1 MMTSRLRAIVLRF
14 AIPAGGLVAIA
25 LSATLYVNF
34 PQIYRRMMT
43 TVIAL
48 PGPHPF
54 IDWEEVAGAIE
65 CSSKG
70 LDVYVNNPCFTA
82 VATRFNYSPLWLRFR
97 FIRHGN
103 WWTNLFGLSFAVLF
117 FLSLGVLPSPRAARF
132 DLAITLFCAI
142 SSATIFAVERA
153 NADLIMF
160 LMIVVGVFACSSRL
174 PVRLFGYA
182 VITLAG
188 LLKFYPMAA
197 LIIAIRER
205 LAVFAAIAFIA
216 ATALGGLVLSY
227 HAELVRMTLNLP
239 SGILF
244 HPLQFSAYDI
254 PNGLGVAVSK
264 IATGLMHQDAARAK
278 AIGQVIHNSLLL
290 LLIAVT
296 LVAAIWFERRCRLQ
310 HAVRQ
315 LDIREADFL
324 LVGAAIICGCFFANE
339 NALYRGIFLLLALPG
354 LLALAPELPLP
365 FGRAALRAT
374 CVAIVFVL
382 WFPFEQE
389 CVLLAFAALG
399 KLVDVSYQ
407 RMDRLVRFVMWLGDQ
422 LSWWWIITV
431 LLAVLGS
438 LAINSELWS
447 ALSRFFEP
455 SNHKG
460 KFVNRFAR
468 GTDHTRAG

>member
-1 MMTSRLRAIVLRF
+1 MMTSRLRAILLRF
-14 AIPAGGLVAIA
+14 AIPAGGLAAVA

-34 PQIYRRMMT
+34 PHTYHRVMT

-54 IDWEEVAGAIE
+54 TDWEEVAGAIE

-82 VATRFNYSPLWLRFR
+82 VPTRFNYSPLWLRFS

-103 WWTNLFGLSFAVLF
+103 WWTNLFGFSFAVLF
-117 FLSLGVLPSPRAARF
+117 FLSLSLLPSPRTARF
-132 DLAITLFCAI
+132 DLVVTLFCAI
-142 SSATIFAVERA
+142 SSATVFAVERA
-153 NADLIMF
+153 NADLLVF
-160 LMIVVGVFACSSRL
+160 LMILMGVFACGSRL

-188 LLKFYPMAA
+188 LLKFYPIVA

-205 LAVFAAIAFIA
+205 PAVFAAIAFIA
-216 ATALGGLVLSY
+216 TTALGGLVLSY
-227 HAELVRMTLNLP
+227 HAELVQMTLNLP

-264 IATGLMHQDAARAK
+264 VATKLLHQDAARAK
-278 AIGQVIHNSLLL
+278 AIGRVIHNSLLV
-290 LLIAVT
+290 LLIVVT
-296 LVAAIWFERRCRLQ
+296 LVAAIWFGRRYRLQ
-310 HAVRQ
+310 YAVRQ
-315 LDIREADFL
+315 LDIRGADFL

-354 LLALAPELPLP
+354 LLALARELPLRL
-365 FGRAALRAT
+365 GRAAFRAT
-374 CVAIVFVL
+374 CVVIVFVL

-389 CVLLAFAALG
+389 CVRLAFAALG
-399 KLVDVSYQ
+399 KLVNVSYQ
-407 RMDRLVRFVMWLGDQ
+407 GMDRPVRFVMWLCDQ

-431 LLAVLGS
+431 LLAILGS
-438 LAINSELWS
+438 LAVNSELWS
-447 ALSRFFEP
+447 ALSGVSEP
-455 SNHKG
+455 SKT
-460 KFVNRFAR
+460 VNRSAR
-468 GTDHTRAG
+468 GTDHTCAG